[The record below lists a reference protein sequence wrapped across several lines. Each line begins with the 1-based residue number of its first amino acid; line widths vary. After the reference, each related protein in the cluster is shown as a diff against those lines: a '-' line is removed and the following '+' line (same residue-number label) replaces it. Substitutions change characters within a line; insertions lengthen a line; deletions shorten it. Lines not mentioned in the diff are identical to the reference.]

1 MSPTT
6 KQQKAPPRQDSL
18 SDFEVEVINY
28 FVNLTSTL
36 NLRKSYGEIFG
47 LIYASP
53 EPLCL
58 DYIQKRLN
66 IARGS
71 AGPGINFLRRLG
83 AIKTVYLP
91 QDRRTYYVAETS
103 LRKLA
108 TGFLQQRILPQLES
122 GSSILDHLYQI
133 SGNADNRKNKHQRT
147 KLKQLRNWSDLARK
161 WLPRA
166 IALFE
171 DKRALH

>member
-1 MSPTT
+1 MSTMAY
-6 KQQKAPPRQDSL
+6 QHKAPPRQDSL

-28 FVNLTSTL
+28 FANLTNTL

-58 DYIQKRLN
+58 DYIQERLN
-66 IARGS
+66 MARGS
-71 AGPGINFLRRLG
+71 ASQGINFLRHLG

-91 QDRRTYYVAETS
+91 QDRRTYYVAETG

-122 GSSILDHLYQI
+122 GSSILDQLDKI
-133 SGNADNRKNKHQRT
+133 SRNKSKSKHQRD
-147 KLKQLRNWSDLARK
+147 KVKQLRNWSDLARK
-161 WLPRA
+161 WLPCA
-166 IALFE
+166 IALLG
-171 DKRALH
+171 DKRTLR

>member
-1 MSPTT
+1 MSPTAN
-6 KQQKAPPRQDSL
+6 QQKAPPRQNSL

-28 FVNLTSTL
+28 FANLTSTL

-47 LIYASP
+47 LIYASSA
-53 EPLCL
+53 PLCL
-58 DYIQKRLN
+58 DNIQERLN

-83 AIKTVYLP
+83 AIKTVYMP
-91 QDRRTYYVAETS
+91 QDRRTYYMAETS

-122 GSSILDHLYQI
+122 GSSILDHLDKI
-133 SGNADNRKNKHQRT
+133 SRNGNNSKSKHQRD
-147 KLKQLRNWSDLARK
+147 KVKQLRNWSNLARK

-166 IALFE
+166 ISLFG
-171 DKRALH
+171 DRRALR

>member
-1 MSPTT
+1 MSIIAD
-6 KQQKAPPRQDSL
+6 QRKAPLRKNTL

-28 FVNLTSTL
+28 FANLTSTL

-58 DYIQKRLN
+58 DNIQERLN

-122 GSSILDHLYQI
+122 GSSILDHLDKI
-133 SGNADNRKNKHQRT
+133 SSNADNRKSKHQRA
-147 KLKQLRNWSDLARK
+147 KVKQLRNWSDLARK

-166 IALFE
+166 ISLFG
-171 DKRALH
+171 DKRSLR